1 VGASSIRRPS
11 ALRHGLSSQYAREQW
26 SGAVVALA
34 EALVGSGRREP
45 GVVEAAREEAEAIL
59 YLRRVRQCRLLALE
73 ESTLRR
79 CTPTEESRAI
89 ALRLREAVKRDDA
102 AACDALREEL
112 RGPHDAA
119 WLLDIETTSTIVLGL
134 EFGECAAELRRLNDY
149 ERRAISSHRKTLRR
163 LDYEQVEAERRR
175 VADAKHQRPG
185 GGRDAA

>member
-1 VGASSIRRPS
+1 MAASSSRRPS
-11 ALRHGLSSQYAREQW
+11 ALRHGLTSQHAREHW

-34 EALVGSGRREP
+34 EALIGSGRREP
-45 GVVEAAREEAEAIL
+45 GVIEAAREEAEAIL

-79 CTPTEESRAI
+79 CTPTEESRSV
-89 ALRLREAVKRDDA
+89 ALKLREAVKRDDV

-163 LDYEQVEAERRR
+163 LDYERVEAERRR
-175 VADAKHQRPG
+175 VAT
-185 GGRDAA
+185 GRRGAPRSGVA